1 MQAVNGQKALKMP
14 ANRLYIRRKSSNLI
28 LMKKSFLT
36 ALTLLVCAVLIF
48 QPAEANAAS
57 SNSKSSGKNTPGVE
71 LAQRLS
77 LVTGVAIS
85 PLFGVSAVGAW
96 KFYQTPREKRV
107 NLPWYAQPWFWIPA
121 LLIVGFVAAKDV
133 FGTAAP
139 TALKKP
145 FDIAEAIENKASGL
159 IVAGAFVP
167 LVATV
172 QETFKNDGAMLSSM
186 GFATIDLSWLGNLIT
201 VPVALIIFFF
211 VFLLGHAINVLIIL
225 SPFTTVDAAL
235 KSARLALFAS
245 VPVTSWINPWLG
257 ALWALVIIAFAY
269 LVAGWTFR
277 LSHFGTVFVWDYF
290 TLKRKRFTPDKKE
303 NKMFL
308 ARAINKVPIRTYGK
322 LVRNEQ
328 RKLVLNYRPWLVLRR
343 RTLDLPEGRYEAG
356 RGVFYSEV
364 MRVEGEDAK
373 TILLLPPC
381 YRGHEAQLA
390 EIYEFSGV
398 RDVGLRAMW
407 TWLKGMFGFKPKSA
421 PA

>member
-1 MQAVNGQKALKMP
+1 
-14 ANRLYIRRKSSNLI
+14 
-28 LMKKSFLT
+28 MKKSFL
-36 ALTLLVCAVLIF
+36 AVLTLWVCAALVL
-48 QPAEANAAS
+48 QPTKAAAAS
-57 SNSKSSGKNTPGVE
+57 SSSKSSGKDTPGVE
-71 LAQRLS
+71 LAQKLS

-85 PLFGVSAVGAW
+85 PLLGVSAVGAW
-96 KFYQTPREKRV
+96 KYFQTAQEKRPS
-107 NLPWYAQPWFWIPA
+107 LSWYAQPWFWVPA

-145 FDIAEAIENKASGL
+145 FDIAEAIENKVSGL

-167 LVATV
+167 LIASVAG
-172 QETFKNDGAMLSSM
+172 TFKDDGAMMSSM
-186 GFATIDLSWLGNLIT
+186 GLATIDFSWLGNFIT

-235 KSARLALFAS
+235 KSARLALLAS
-245 VPVTSWINPWLG
+245 VPATSYINPWLG
-257 ALWALVIIAFAY
+257 ALWALVIIVFAY

-290 TLKRKRFTPDKKE
+290 TLRRKRFKPNKTA

-308 ARAINKVPIRTYGK
+308 ARAINKVP
-322 LVRNEQ
+322 
-328 RKLVLNYRPWLVLRR
+328 NYRPWLVLPQRA
-343 RTLDLPEGRYEAG
+343 LELPEGRYESG

-364 MRVEGEDAK
+364 LRVEGEDAK
-373 TILLLPPC
+373 TMLLLPPR
-381 YRGHEAQLA
+381 YRGHEAELA

-398 RDVGLRAMW
+398 RDVGIRAAW
-407 TWLKGMFGFKPKSA
+407 NWLKGMFGIKRQ
-421 PA
+421 PATA